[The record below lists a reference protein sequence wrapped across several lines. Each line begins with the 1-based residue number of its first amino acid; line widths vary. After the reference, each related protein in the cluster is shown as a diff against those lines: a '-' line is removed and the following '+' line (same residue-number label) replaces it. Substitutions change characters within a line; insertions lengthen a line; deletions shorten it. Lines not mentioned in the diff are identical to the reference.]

1 MSQGLYSLLSR
12 SDLYD
17 IGSHVNGHDAEAGH
31 AVRSLPFDSRH
42 DVHNVLSLGCGTGT
56 FDAHAAKRF
65 PHARITSVD
74 MNADMVARLQA
85 KAEKHRWA
93 KRLRTMVGDVR
104 VKLAELKD
112 ERFDL
117 IMATGLLE
125 YISEPGAVIDPAREL
140 LGPDGLFL
148 NSVVKPTLAGKFVG
162 KVAGMWP
169 SPREKNVKMFTDRGF
184 DLDRIIE
191 VPPTLPLAWIRM
203 VKEAHVF
210 RKKDS

>member
-1 MSQGLYSLLSR
+1 MSQGLYSALSKT
-12 SDLYD
+12 DLYD

-42 DVHNVLSLGCGTGT
+42 EVHSVLSLGCGTGT
-56 FDAHAAKRF
+56 FDAHAARRF
-65 PHARITSVD
+65 PNARITSVD
-74 MNADMVARLQA
+74 MNADMVGRLQG
-85 KAEKHRWA
+85 KAERHGWA
-93 KRLRTMVGDVR
+93 KRLRTMIGDVR
-104 VKLAELKD
+104 VKMAELKD

-125 YISEPGAVIDPAREL
+125 YIPDPGEVIDPAREL
-140 LGPDGLFL
+140 MADNGLFL

-162 KVAGMWP
+162 WVAQVRP
-169 SPREKNVKMFTDRGF
+169 STRDKNLEMFTSRGF

-191 VPPTLPLAWIRM
+191 VPPAFSLAWIRM

-210 RKKDS
+210 KKKAA